1 MLAVMSSKRKPT
13 REPGM
18 SVNILIVD
26 DDDSIRDLLRMVLS
40 VEDNVGEVR
49 EASDGIDALEVVAT
63 FEPDVVVLDYS
74 MRTMDGDEAARSIRH
89 SHPHAKII
97 AYSGILQ
104 RKPEWAD
111 DHYVK
116 GDLPD
121 LDAILLQSA

>member
-1 MLAVMSSKRKPT
+1 MLVVIVGNNRSAKGTGV
-13 REPGM
+13 

-49 EASDGIDALEVVAT
+49 EAVGGVEALKVVET
-63 FEPDVVVLDYS
+63 FEPDVIVLDYS
-74 MRTMDGDEAARSIRH
+74 MPGMDGDVAAREIRH
-89 SHPHAKII
+89 SHPEAKII
-97 AYSGILQ
+97 AYSGVLQ

-121 LDAILLQSA
+121 LEAILQSA

>member
-1 MLAVMSSKRKPT
+1 
-13 REPGM
+13 M

-40 VEDNVGEVR
+40 VEEKVGEVR
-49 EASDGIDALEVVAT
+49 EAIDGSHAVEVCEN
-63 FEPDVVVLDYS
+63 FDPDVIVLDWS
-74 MRTMDGDEAARSIRH
+74 MPEMNGEAAAREIRT
-89 SHPHAKII
+89 SHPGARII

-104 RKPEWAD
+104 RKPDWAD

-121 LDAILLQSA
+121 LDAILQSA

>member
-1 MLAVMSSKRKPT
+1 MVKKRKPT
-13 REPGM
+13 KGPGV

-49 EASDGIDALEVVAT
+49 EAVDGAEALRVVED
-63 FEPDVVVLDYS
+63 FEPDVIVLDYS
-74 MRTMDGDEAARSIRH
+74 MPDMDGSETAREIRH
-89 SHPHAKII
+89 SHPDAKII

-104 RKPEWAD
+104 RKPDWAD

-116 GDLPD
+116 GDLPN
-121 LDAILLQSA
+121 LEKILQSA

>member
-1 MLAVMSSKRKPT
+1 MLVVIVDKKRPAKGQ
-13 REPGM
+13 GM

-49 EASDGIDALEVVAT
+49 EAVDGTDAIKVVET
-63 FEPDVVVLDYS
+63 FEPDVIVLDYS
-74 MRTMDGDEAARSIRH
+74 MPDMDGGEAAREIRH
-89 SHPHAKII
+89 SHPDAKII

-121 LDAILLQSA
+121 LDAILQSA

>member
-1 MLAVMSSKRKPT
+1 
-13 REPGM
+13 M

-49 EASDGIDALEVVAT
+49 EAVDGVQALKIVED
-63 FEPDVVVLDYS
+63 FEPDVIVLDYS
-74 MRTMDGDEAARSIRH
+74 MPEMDGDEAAREIRH
-89 SHPHAKII
+89 SHPDAKII

-121 LDAILLQSA
+121 FDAILQSA

>member
-1 MLAVMSSKRKPT
+1 MLAVMVPNASST
-13 REPGM
+13 GSAGM

-49 EASDGIDALEVVAT
+49 EAVDGAQALKVVEG
-63 FEPDVVVLDYS
+63 FDPDVVVLDYS
-74 MRTMDGDEAARSIRH
+74 MPEMDGDEAAREIRH
-89 SHPHAKII
+89 SHPDAKII

-104 RKPEWAD
+104 RKPDWAD

-121 LDAILLQSA
+121 LDAILLTA

>member
-1 MLAVMSSKRKPT
+1 
-13 REPGM
+13 M

-49 EASDGIDALEVVAT
+49 EAIDGIDALKVVED
-63 FEPDVVVLDYS
+63 FDPDVVVLDYS
-74 MRTMDGDEAARSIRH
+74 MPDMDGDTAAREIRT
-89 SHPHAKII
+89 SHPGAKII

-121 LDAILLQSA
+121 LDAILQTA

>member
-1 MLAVMSSKRKPT
+1 MLAVMSSKSTST

-26 DDDSIRDLLRMVLS
+26 DDDSIRQLLRMVLS

-49 EASDGIDALEVVAT
+49 EAADGTDALEVVAT

-74 MRTMDGDEAARSIRH
+74 MPDMDGDEAALSIRH
-89 SHPHAKII
+89 SYPDAKII

>member
-1 MLAVMSSKRKPT
+1 
-13 REPGM
+13 M

-49 EASDGIDALEVVAT
+49 EAIGGVEALKMVET
-63 FEPDVVVLDYS
+63 FEPDVIVLDYS
-74 MRTMDGDEAARSIRH
+74 MPGMDGDVAAREIRLT
-89 SHPHAKII
+89 HPEAKII

-104 RKPEWAD
+104 RRPEWAD

-121 LDAILLQSA
+121 LEAILQSA